1 MLTLD
6 LVMKFNSIVIVGG
19 GSAGWMTAA
28 TLVKVFPDKKIT
40 VIEPEKQSGIG
51 VGEST
56 TQLMRRW
63 QELLEIPNEDFIT
76 KFDGTNKLA
85 IKFENFHKKGDSF
98 YYPFGRID
106 QRHYN
111 VQEWFAHQYLSK
123 KPFEDFVNDMS
134 PISECL
140 ENNTVP
146 EQIDFWKLDKDAAW
160 HFDTHKFYT
169 YLRDE
174 YCIPKG
180 VNVIKG
186 EVYYTLLDEEKYIKG
201 VILGNDVTV
210 IGDLYF
216 DCSGF
221 NRVLIQDAL
230 KVPWVEFNNKTYT
243 NSAWAAQRPYKDKE
257 KELKLYTNSVAMSSG
272 WVWEI
277 PHWNSMGTGYNY
289 SDEHIDKYDALDEFK
304 RYLGPA
310 VAEEMEFKHIK
321 TRNGM
326 SERMWVRNCVSIGL
340 SGAFIEPLE
349 SNGLM
354 SIHEF
359 LLVFCNIAE
368 GKDTLNSF
376 DAHSFNHVCREQF
389 LYFAD
394 FITLH
399 YAMTAR
405 NDTAFWHDIQMQD
418 FTDSPLL
425 KQVYDIRGG
434 SFWNLPKTLT
444 FENLNATL
452 YMIAGHKINPYTQV
466 KLSNMKFW
474 DEGFSIKT
482 ENLGSVIQ
490 RYNEIKKGLQFP
502 SAVEYYG
509 NYHR

>member
-1 MLTLD
+1 
-6 LVMKFNSIVIVGG
+6 MKFNSVVIVGG

-28 TLVKVFPDKKIT
+28 TLVKAFPDKKIT
-40 VIEPEKQSGIG
+40 VIEGDAPTVG

-63 QELLEIPNEDFIT
+63 QEFLEISNEDFIT
-76 KFDGTNKLA
+76 KFDATNKLA
-85 IKFENFHKKGDSF
+85 IRFENFHKKGKSF

-106 QRHYN
+106 QRKFN
-111 VQEWFAHQYLSK
+111 VPEWFAHQYLTK
-123 KPFEDFVNDMS
+123 TPFENFVNDLS

-140 ENNTVP
+140 ENNQVP
-146 EQIDFWKLDKDAAW
+146 EQIDFWSLDKDTAW

-169 YLRDE
+169 YLRDD

-186 EVYYTLLDEEKYIKG
+186 TVENVFLDEDEFIKTVVIDGG
-201 VILGNDVTV
+201 VHV
-210 IGDLYF
+210 IGDLFF
-216 DCSGF
+216 DCTGF
-221 NRVLIQDAL
+221 NRVLIEGAL
-230 KVPWVEFNNKTYT
+230 EERWVPFNNRTYT
-243 NSAWAAQRPYKDKE
+243 DAAWAAQRPYVDKE

-272 WVWEI
+272 WIWEI
-277 PHWNSMGTGYNY
+277 PHWNSIGTGYNY
-289 SDEHIDKYDALDEFK
+289 SSDHLSKEHALEEFK
-304 RYLGPA
+304 FYLGPIA
-310 VAEEMEFKHIK
+310 REMEFKHIEM
-321 TRNGM
+321 RNGM
-326 SERMWVRNCVSIGL
+326 SDRMWVNNCISIGL

-368 GKDTLNSF
+368 GKDTLNNF

-405 NDTAFWHDIQMQD
+405 DDTLFWSDVQMQE
-418 FTDSPLL
+418 FKDSPLL

-434 SFWNLPKTLT
+434 SYFDLHKTLQ
-444 FENLNATL
+444 FDNLSATL
-452 YMIAGHKINPYTQV
+452 YMIAGHEINPYSSF

-474 DEGFSIKT
+474 DDDFT
-482 ENLGSVIQ
+482 EKVYKLS
-490 RYNEIKKGLQFP
+490 EIIDQVNRHKKSLTFP
-502 SAVEYYG
+502 TAVEYYG